1 MVPCIVAHTCN
12 PSTWKLSLE
21 DECELEDLLGST
33 GCFTPAASKANEWVC
48 IYISTSDP
56 YGYPKLFDNTLSHV
70 EIHGEI
76 IILFVNIS
84 SPSTIHQYCTCQL
97 TSVWVLIKR
106 VVIKIFTQKSFWKDN
121 NTECKSMKGE
131 RSATF

>member
-33 GCFTPAASKANEWVC
+33 GCFTPAASKANEWVY
-48 IYISTSDP
+48 IYIYFNFRSLWLL
-56 YGYPKLFDNTLSHV
+56 KLFDNALSHV

-121 NTECKSMKGE
+121 NTEYKEKEVPHFKS
-131 RSATF
+131 